1 MDALQENELLEAK
14 EFTQEKKPFQVTD
27 SSSAD
32 WVLGKLAALD
42 AEDANNKKT
51 FEDNVLRATNK
62 AQAWLDC
69 KSKETQSA
77 REYFEGLLTAYFQMQ
92 CQDNPKFKIDTPN
105 GTVKTKKVAP
115 KWNYDDKL
123 LLRSL
128 KEADATKYIVTKTE
142 EKVNKTPLKNELRV
156 TANGD
161 VVTEDGI
168 KLDGVHVDPESYK
181 INIKPTKAGD

>member
-1 MDALQENELLEAK
+1 MDALQKDELLEAK

-42 AEDANNKKT
+42 AEDSNNDKT
-51 FEDNVLRATNK
+51 LADHIAQ
-62 AQAWLDC
+62 AQAWRE
-69 KSKETQSA
+69 KVAKETQAS

-92 CQDNPKFKIDTPN
+92 YQDNPKFKIDTPN
-105 GTVKTKKVAP
+105 GKVTTTKVRP